1 MSEFKGLFEKS
12 FHEYYDG
19 LCRYAFTFL
28 KDVDKAKDAVQSVFV
43 KWWEKQDEI
52 KIKHAVKPYL
62 YTAIHNHCLN
72 MIRNEKTVMNFNQ
85 TYEKSQ
91 VLEFADPVSFQETD
105 VRIKETLES
114 LPSQCRLIFYK
125 SRYEEKTYAQ
135 IASELNISPRT
146 VEVQIGKALKTFREN
161 ILT

>member
-1 MSEFKGLFEKS
+1 MSDFKTLFEKS

-28 KDVDKAKDAVQSVFV
+28 KDVDKAKDVVQSVFV

-52 KIKHAVKPYL
+52 TIKHSVKSYL
-62 YTAIHNHCLN
+62 YTAIHNHCMN
-72 MIRNEKTVMNFNQ
+72 NIRNEKVIMNFKQNYD
-85 TYEKSQ
+85 TSD
-91 VLEFADPVSFQETD
+91 VLQFNDPVSFLETD
-105 VRIKETLES
+105 LKIKETFEK
-114 LPSQCRLIFYK
+114 LPAQCRLIFYK
-125 SRYEEKTYAQ
+125 SRYEEKTYSE
-135 IASELNISPRT
+135 IAKELNISPKT